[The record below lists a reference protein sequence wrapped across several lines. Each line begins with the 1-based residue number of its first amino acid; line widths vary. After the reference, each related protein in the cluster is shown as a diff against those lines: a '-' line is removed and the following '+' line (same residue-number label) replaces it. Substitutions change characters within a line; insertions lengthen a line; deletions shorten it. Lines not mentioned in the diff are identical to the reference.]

1 MAEYKIDLPKTN
13 EYGFYEMRLE
23 SIGGLGANLSGK
35 ILGEVGALALGLNS
49 SSFASYGS
57 EKKGT
62 PLKSFIR
69 WCKTDQAI
77 GVITPVEKPYILGI
91 FHEALAGKVAVTAGV
106 DEECAVVMNTDKS
119 PDEIREMLKL
129 YGGSVYCVDALKI
142 AMEEKTRINMVILG
156 TIAKASGFIP
166 LKAVEAVVKDTIGR
180 KYPNALE
187 GNLRGIR
194 RGYEEVTSK
203 QFKNDDRYPYV
214 PYKDVQYDWGY
225 ENAPIGG
232 INPLFASMANNDM
245 TASREG
251 KVPVFHVEK
260 CINCGL
266 CDITCPEMALV
277 FAEGEYKGKQQMV
290 NTGVNYHYC
299 KGCLRCV
306 EICPTDALT
315 EALERDVDVWSMHEP
330 YRDFIQ
336 TKVEFEDMGSNSI
349 VDAESGVTNNTITIE
364 QEE

>member
-1 MAEYKIDLPKTN
+1 MREYKVSLPKTN
-13 EYGFYEMRLE
+13 SYGFYEMRLE

-62 PLKSFIR
+62 PLKAFIR
-69 WCKTDQAI
+69 WCPVDQAI

-119 PDEIREMLKL
+119 PDEVRELLKL
-129 YGGSVYCVDALKI
+129 HGGDVYCVDALKI
-142 AMEEKTRINMVILG
+142 AMEEKTRINMVLLG

-166 LKAVEAVVKDTIGR
+166 LEAVEEVVKDTIGR
-180 KYPNALE
+180 KYPNTLE

-194 RGYEEVTSK
+194 RGYEEVT
-203 QFKNDDRYPYV
+203 FKHYANDSNYPYI
-214 PYKDVQYDWGY
+214 PYKDVEYDWGY

-251 KVPVFHVEK
+251 KVPVFNLEK
-260 CINCGL
+260 CIHCGL

-277 FAEGEYKGKQQMV
+277 FKEGEYKGKQQMV
-290 NTGVNYHYC
+290 NEGVNYHYC

-306 EICPTDALT
+306 EICPTAALT
-315 EALERDVDVWSMHEP
+315 EALEREVDVWAMHKP
-330 YRDFIQ
+330 YPDFIQ
-336 TKVEFEDMGSNSI
+336 EQVEFEDVGSNAI
-349 VDAESGVTNNTITIE
+349 VDAESGVANNTITIE
-364 QEE
+364 EEE

>member
-1 MAEYKIDLPKTN
+1 MDEYKVEVPKTN

-69 WCKTDQAI
+69 WCKEDQTI
-77 GVITPVEKPYILGI
+77 GVITPVEKPHILGV
-91 FHEALAGKVAVTAGV
+91 FHEALAGKVSVTAGV
-106 DEECAVVMNTDKS
+106 DENTAVVINTEKT
-119 PDEIREMLKL
+119 PDEIREMLEL
-129 YGGSVYCVDALKI
+129 HGGKVYCVDALKI

-166 LKAVEAVVKDTIGR
+166 LETVEEVVKDTIGR
-180 KYPNALE
+180 KYPSALE
-187 GNLRGIR
+187 GNLQGIR
-194 RGYEEVTSK
+194 RGYEEVV
-203 QFKNDDRYPYV
+203 FKHFDNSEQYPYV
-214 PYKDVQYDWGY
+214 EYKDTQYDWGW

-232 INPLFASMANNDM
+232 VNPLFASMANNDM

-277 FAEGEYKGKQQMV
+277 FGEGEYKGKQQMV
-290 NTGVNYHYC
+290 NNGVNYHYC

-315 EALERDVDVWSMHEP
+315 EAFERDVAVWSMHIP
-330 YRDFIQ
+330 YSDFIQ
-336 TKVEFEDMGSNSI
+336 THVEFEDMGSNSI

-364 QEE
+364 GEE

>member
-1 MAEYKIDLPKTN
+1 MVKYKRDLPKTN

-35 ILGEVGALALGLNS
+35 ILGEIGALALGLNS

-62 PLKSFIR
+62 PIKSFIR
-69 WCKTDQAI
+69 WCEADQTI
-77 GVITPVEKPYILGI
+77 GVITPVEKPHILAI

-106 DEECAVVMNTDKS
+106 DEDTVVIVNTDKS
-119 PDEIREMLKL
+119 PDEVRDLLKL
-129 YGGSVYCVDALKI
+129 CGGTIYCVDALKI

-166 LKAVEAVVKDTIGR
+166 LEATKQVVRDTIGR
-180 KYPNALE
+180 KYPSALE
-187 GNLRGIR
+187 GNLKGIE
-194 RGYEEVTSK
+194 RGYEEIVEK
-203 QFKNDDRYPYV
+203 HFKRSEAYPYI
-214 PYKDVQYDWGY
+214 PYKDVEYEWGF
-225 ENAPIGG
+225 ENAPLGG
-232 INPLFASMANNDM
+232 VNPLFASMANNDM

-277 FAEGEYKGKQQMV
+277 FGEGEYKGKQQMV
-290 NTGVNYHYC
+290 NEGVNYHYC

-315 EALERDVDVWSMHEP
+315 EANEREVDVWAVHVP
-330 YRDFIQ
+330 YKDFIQ
-336 TKVEFEDMGSNSI
+336 HHVEFEDMGSNSV
-349 VDAESGVTNNTITIE
+349 VDAESGVTNDTITIE
-364 QEE
+364 GEE

>member
-1 MAEYKIDLPKTN
+1 MVEYKRDLPKTN

-35 ILGEVGALALGLNS
+35 ILGEIGALALGLNS

-62 PLKSFIR
+62 PIKSFIR
-69 WCKTDQAI
+69 WCAADQTI
-77 GVITPVEKPYILGI
+77 GVITPVEKPHILAI

-106 DEECAVVMNTDKS
+106 DENTVVIVNTDKS
-119 PDEIREMLKL
+119 PDEIRDLLKL
-129 YGGSVYCVDALKI
+129 CGGTIYCVDALKI
-142 AMEEKTRINMVILG
+142 AIEEKTRINMVILG

-166 LKAVEAVVKDTIGR
+166 LEATKQVVRDTIGR
-180 KYPNALE
+180 KYPSALE
-187 GNLRGIR
+187 GNLKGIE
-194 RGYEEVTSK
+194 RGYEEIVEKHFERSEA
-203 QFKNDDRYPYV
+203 YPYI
-214 PYKDVQYDWGY
+214 PYKDVEYEWGF
-225 ENAPIGG
+225 ENAPLGG
-232 INPLFASMANNDM
+232 VNPLFASMANNDM

-277 FAEGEYKGKQQMV
+277 FGEGEYKGKQQMV
-290 NTGVNYHYC
+290 NEGVNYHYC

-315 EALERDVDVWSMHEP
+315 EANEREIDVWAVHVP
-330 YRDFIQ
+330 YKDFIQ
-336 TKVEFEDMGSNSI
+336 NHVEFEDMGSNSI
-349 VDAESGVTNNTITIE
+349 VDAESGVTTNTITIE
-364 QEE
+364 GEE